1 MKLEMT
7 IPSTPG
13 FLHMLPGL
21 DIIALVL
28 IYPLLGASLVQQ
40 TGVDVTL
47 NELSW
52 RYEHVDNPIL
62 ITLEA
67 GDDSPLWVNKKLVPS
82 DQLEKE
88 IQQLRSEEGGSS
100 INTVLLRTD
109 VEVATGVER
118 EVINRVLKLG
128 LDCKLLGS
136 SAEGN

>member
-1 MKLEMT
+1 MKLEVT

-28 IYPLLGASLVQQ
+28 IYPLLGSSLVQQ

-52 RYEHVDNPIL
+52 RYDHVDNPIL

-67 GDDSPLWVNKKLVPS
+67 GGDAPMWINKKLVSS

-88 IQQLRSEEGGSS
+88 IQQLRSADGGSS

-109 VEVATGVER
+109 MEVTTGVER

-128 LDCKLLGS
+128 LDCKLLGDAAGS
-136 SAEGN
+136 R